1 LPSSLSKIFH
11 HLLLFWALIALVG
24 AALACGRRE
33 PPAAVEARATAAEW
47 ARLERSH
54 QALDQ
59 LRQQLAGL
67 PAVAGSRGGERER
80 LERKAEAQARNY
92 STRLVLFLNSR
103 FRGEAADPG
112 LRRQAIRRKSTEDL
126 YVARQYVERAGDYRQ
141 AIEICEAA
149 LSLDPD
155 NPDLERW
162 LAEAREMRFV
172 TPERFARLKEGMAPA
187 EVRAILGSPNLH
199 NVRSYTGGI
208 VAWFYDRDE
217 RGGAAAV
224 WFEPRGKELA
234 VYALAYDAVDPRPG
248 RPPAP
253 PA

>member
-1 LPSSLSKIFH
+1 MPSSFSKIFH
-11 HLLLFWALIALVG
+11 HLLLPWALIALVG
-24 AALACGRRE
+24 PGLACGRRE
-33 PPAAVEARATAAEW
+33 PPAAVEARATVAEW
-47 ARLERSH
+47 AGLEQSH
-54 QALDQ
+54 RVLDR

-67 PAVAGSRGGERER
+67 PATGSRGGERER

-103 FRGEAADPG
+103 LRGETADPA

-126 YVARQYVERAGDYRQ
+126 YVARQYVERAGDYRR

-149 LSLDPD
+149 LALDPD
-155 NPDLERW
+155 DPDLERW

-172 TPERFARLKEGMAPA
+172 TPERFARLKVGMAPA

-199 NVRSYTGGI
+199 NVRTYTGGI

-217 RGGAAAV
+217 RGGAAGI
-224 WFEPRGKELA
+224 WFEPRGKDLA

-248 RPPAP
+248 TPPVPPA
-253 PA
+253 